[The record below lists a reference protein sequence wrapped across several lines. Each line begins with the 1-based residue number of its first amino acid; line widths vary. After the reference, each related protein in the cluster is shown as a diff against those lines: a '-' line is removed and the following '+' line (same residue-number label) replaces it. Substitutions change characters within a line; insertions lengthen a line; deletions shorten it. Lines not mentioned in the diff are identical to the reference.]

1 MKTISI
7 INLKGG
13 VGKTISAIN
22 IAHVLTKIHNKR
34 VLLVDNDKQ
43 GNVSKFFGLH
53 GYGIAGVS
61 ELMTQRGVETQE
73 LIKNTAYSGLDVI
86 TANMNLLSAN
96 KEVLLDVSRPQQTRL
111 KKALDTIAGQYD
123 YCIIDNAPDIN
134 MSVINALVASH
145 DVLVPIKIDK
155 FAFDGLKQLAE
166 LIEDMQE
173 FNPSLRLRGC
183 FITMKTPYSV
193 NVQGVEWLESSTN
206 FPIFK
211 TAIRKTTKVD
221 ETTFNGMPLLEYS
234 KNSTAAQDYV
244 KLVAEYLGVLE
255 FLSHTEKVLVSDT
268 EREGENAK

>member
-22 IAHVLTKIHNKR
+22 IAHVLQSVHGAR

-53 GYGIAGVS
+53 GDEIMGMA
-61 ELMTQRGVETQE
+61 ELMTQRGLDLQKV
-73 LIKNTAYSGLDVI
+73 IKTTKYKQLDI
-86 TANMNLLSAN
+86 IPANMNLLNAN
-96 KEVLLDVSRPQQTRL
+96 KEVLLDMSRPQQTRL
-111 KKALDTIAGQYD
+111 KKALDLVAGSYD

-155 FAFDGLKQLAE
+155 FAFDGLKQLSE
-166 LIEDMQE
+166 QIEDIQE

-193 NVQGVEWLESSTN
+193 NVQGVEWLENSEYPL
-206 FPIFK
+206 FQ
-211 TAIRKTTKVD
+211 TAIRKTTKID
-221 ETTFNGMPLLEYS
+221 ETTFCGQPILEYS
-234 KNSTAAQDYV
+234 KNSTAAQDYT
-244 KLVAEYLGVLE
+244 KLVSEYLSL
-255 FLSHTEKVLVSDT
+255 
-268 EREGENAK
+268 